1 MNIAGVEIGPDYPTR
16 VVAEIG
22 NSHNGDIDR
31 AIRLLDAA
39 KASGCDLAKL
49 QCYTPDELVAL
60 RGSGPAP
67 EPWGSQGWDMWRL
80 YDFAKTPL
88 AWFPALF
95 DHARSIGLPLFSS
108 VFGRESLAV
117 LEACGC
123 PAYKIAALDN
133 QHAWLLNLC
142 LATKKPTIVS
152 NSRRGLSFYSS
163 DMTLYCPPGYPQDSL
178 GLTWW
183 PFSDYHRGPTGFSY
197 HGTDPLAPVVAATL
211 GATIVEFHFHLEA
224 EPSALEAHVSLHER
238 QTAWMVSA
246 LRRMEA
252 MRA

>member
-1 MNIAGVEIGPDYPTR
+1 MNIGGVEIGADQPTR
-16 VVAEIG
+16 ICCEIG
-22 NSHNGDIDR
+22 NAHNRSLDR

-88 AWFPALF
+88 EWFPALF
-95 DHARSIGLPLFSS
+95 DHAQSIGLPLFSS
-108 VFGRESLAV
+108 VFGLESLAV

-123 PAYKIAALDN
+123 PAYKIARLDN
-133 QHAWLLNLC
+133 AHLWLANAC
-142 LATKKPTIVS
+142 EDMGKPVIVS
-152 NSRRGLSFYSS
+152 S
-163 DMTLYCPPGYPQDSL
+163 DEKPMGDISLFCPQGYPQAHLELDDD
-178 GLTWW
+178 T
-183 PFSDYHRGPTGFSY
+183 FGPEFYQFEGFSY
-197 HGTDPLAPVVAATL
+197 HGTDPLAPVAAATL
-211 GATIVEFHFHLEA
+211 GAQLVEFHFHLEA
-224 EPSALEAHVSLHER
+224 EPSELEASVSLNER

-246 LRRMEA
+246 IRRMEA